1 MKRNVFTLYLILV
14 FVMGCYLLPPESKLK
29 NPFDG
34 PLPFFATLLDDLSR
48 QLSAS
53 NTANT
58 IEVSGVIDT
67 VAEGQAFT
75 VGIKLSK
82 APAGTVSVSI
92 SSNSSALT
100 LNGATTYTI
109 SFNGSNY
116 SSEQYITVATRIDS
130 NNVNES
136 VTLSFKAEGFSEV
149 TRVVTVSDDL
159 IPVITGTPS
168 SIEEGKTATI
178 QVKLSKAITLSRELS
193 INSNNAAI
201 AVNDSSRVVLTFDE
215 TNWDKEQNVVLTAVT
230 DSNTDSETANL
241 SFVLDGSGIV
251 NYSVTN
257 QEQAS
262 GTVVNT
268 FSLSNVPTEV
278 HEGMDTER
286 TIYIRLSLKSPTTQ
300 SVSIISDRNTV
311 TIIPSTLIF
320 TPENSTVEQSFQIS
334 ILGKPDD
341 NTNDD
346 TINIILKADALETYT
361 LPIKEIDKLPA
372 ECYSA
377 EAWSEAGCFWDNN
390 NGTVLFKGAG
400 AFLGTTL
407 VWMKCTQGQVWN
419 SSNNDCTGIGS
430 SADNYGADNNRL
442 QYCTSNDNSC
452 DDGTSL
458 TSGSV
463 FSSCDSLSFTGKTDW
478 RVPSINELSSLIY
491 CNDRIIP
498 TSGQCNNFSS
508 PTINY
513 LFPNSVSSFYWS
525 TNSDRTCCA
534 WVVQFSTGF
543 ASTGGVKYYQE
554 LVRCVRTGP

>member
-178 QVKLSKAITLSRELS
+178 QVKLSKAITLSREL
-193 INSNNAAI
+193 
-201 AVNDSSRVVLTFDE
+201 
-215 TNWDKEQNVVLTAVT
+215 
-230 DSNTDSETANL
+230 
-241 SFVLDGSGIV
+241 
-251 NYSVTN
+251 
-257 QEQAS
+257 
-262 GTVVNT
+262 
-268 FSLSNVPTEV
+268 
-278 HEGMDTER
+278 
-286 TIYIRLSLKSPTTQ
+286 
-300 SVSIISDRNTV
+300 
-311 TIIPSTLIF
+311 
-320 TPENSTVEQSFQIS
+320 
-334 ILGKPDD
+334 
-341 NTNDD
+341 
-346 TINIILKADALETYT
+346 
-361 LPIKEIDKLPA
+361 
-372 ECYSA
+372 
-377 EAWSEAGCFWDNN
+377 
-390 NGTVLFKGAG
+390 
-400 AFLGTTL
+400 
-407 VWMKCTQGQVWN
+407 
-419 SSNNDCTGIGS
+419 
-430 SADNYGADNNRL
+430 
-442 QYCTSNDNSC
+442 
-452 DDGTSL
+452 
-458 TSGSV
+458 
-463 FSSCDSLSFTGKTDW
+463 
-478 RVPSINELSSLIY
+478 
-491 CNDRIIP
+491 
-498 TSGQCNNFSS
+498 
-508 PTINY
+508 
-513 LFPNSVSSFYWS
+513 
-525 TNSDRTCCA
+525 
-534 WVVQFSTGF
+534 
-543 ASTGGVKYYQE
+543 
-554 LVRCVRTGP
+554 